1 MAKGPTKTV
10 LVVDD
15 DPEIVTMVEMRLVAS
30 GFTVITATDGNEA
43 ISTARAAMP
52 DAMLLD
58 VMMPGKS
65 GWEVAR
71 TIKQDPQTAGIRIV
85 IVSAI
90 RPPVNDA
97 TSSLYGA
104 DAHVDKPFEF
114 SKLEATLRAVLA

>member
-43 ISTARAAMP
+43 ISTARTAMP

-90 RPPVNDA
+90 GPAVTDA

>member
-90 RPPVNDA
+90 GPAVTDA